1 MATGPAMSS
10 GGPLRC
16 TFMSYA
22 DVNGLSLYYQEHGT
36 GGEPLIMLHGGFGTG
51 DTFGP
56 VLDDLASTRR
66 VITADLQAHGG
77 TADIDRPL
85 RFETMADDIAGLIG
99 HLGLEHAD
107 VFGYSLG
114 GAVALRLAIQHP
126 QLVRRLVLMSVPAKR
141 DGWFP
146 EVRAGF
152 DTMGRHL
159 EPMFRQSPIYPAY
172 AKLAPRVED
181 FPVLIDKVGDVTRQD
196 YDWTAEVPGITAPV
210 MLVYGDAD
218 SVTLA
223 HIAEFYALLGGGL
236 KDGNWDGSARPAAR
250 LAIMPGQVHTDML
263 TAPGLPGAV
272 SMFLDAPVLVPSPMG
287 QPPMGQPP
295 MG

>member
-1 MATGPAMSS
+1 
-10 GGPLRC
+10 
-16 TFMSYA
+16 MSYA
-22 DVNGLSLYYQEHGT
+22 DVNGLSLHYEEHGR

-56 VLDDLASTRR
+56 VLDELASTRR

-77 TADIDRPL
+77 TADIARPL
-85 RFETMADDIAGLIG
+85 RFGTMADDIAGLIG

-114 GAVALRLAIQHP
+114 GGVALRLAIQHP
-126 QLVRRLVLMSVPAKR
+126 DLVRRLVLRSAPAKR
-141 DGWFP
+141 DGWYP

-152 DTMGRHL
+152 DAMGRQL

-181 FPVLIDKVGDVTRQD
+181 FPILIDKLGDATRQD
-196 YDWTAEVPGITAPV
+196 YDWTAEVAGITAPV
-210 MLVYGDAD
+210 MLIYGDAD
-218 SVTLA
+218 SIIPA
-223 HIAEFYALLGGGL
+223 HIVEFYRLLGGGL
-236 KDGNWDGSARPAAR
+236 SDGNWDGSARPAAR

-263 TAPGLPGAV
+263 TAPGLAAAV
-272 SMFLDAPVLVPSPMG
+272 STFLDATVLVP
-287 QPPMGQPP
+287 PPMG
-295 MG
+295 